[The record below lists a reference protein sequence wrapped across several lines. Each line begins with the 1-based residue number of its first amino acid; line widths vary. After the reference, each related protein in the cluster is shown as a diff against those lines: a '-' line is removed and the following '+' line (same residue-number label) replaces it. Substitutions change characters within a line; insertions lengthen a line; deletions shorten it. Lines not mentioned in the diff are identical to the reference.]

1 MLAAVCSARLS
12 SHAPHPNNT
21 PTVHGSPPCAILF
34 LSPCLPPQSQAHR
47 SQPSPLP
54 VSVASR
60 PCHAPTGI
68 PTGAPSIV
76 VPDPHVL
83 AGEAASAAMEGRGA
97 GQMSPRQATQQAGD
111 GGDGWDLRALP
122 RLAADASPAGRRAV
136 APCGKRGGV
145 SESREGAVAFR
156 VAREAM
162 REMALLRQSVKDLF
176 QVRTEAHKLVCC
188 IRCWRSCFICYLR
201 R

>member
-1 MLAAVCSARLS
+1 
-12 SHAPHPNNT
+12 
-21 PTVHGSPPCAILF
+21 
-34 LSPCLPPQSQAHR
+34 
-47 SQPSPLP
+47 
-54 VSVASR
+54 
-60 PCHAPTGI
+60 
-68 PTGAPSIV
+68 
-76 VPDPHVL
+76 
-83 AGEAASAAMEGRGA
+83 MEGRGA

-176 QVRTEAHKLVCC
+176 QVRTEAHMLVCYLLSGLLLLLVGRHLLVPRRDLLSWEGRMVTH
-188 IRCWRSCFICYLR
+188 IRTQRFVVFSGHRRRDVESALLSNAVVDCRSVSSLR
-201 R
+201 PCSPGRGCGLQTMPAAVWKP